1 MRGGMK
7 KWRCKNC
14 GAARSNPM
22 LPIVRDNFSQ
32 GGPPGKNRERGL
44 KNLNKLRREKCG
56 TARSDPM
63 LPIVGDNFS
72 QRAPGKNRQR
82 GLKKL
87 NKLQRE
93 KCGAARSSPML
104 PIVRDAF
111 WREVFQGGGECRCR
125 GVKSAATHGPAL
137 RYQCKEMASQKRVHK
152 NDKTVLTKTT
162 KSCQKKR
169 KNRVTKT
176 KISCHTVFSLFLT
189 RFCRFR

>member
-1 MRGGMK
+1 
-7 KWRCKNC
+7 
-14 GAARSNPM
+14 M

-72 QRAPGKNRQR
+72 QRGPPGKNRQR
-82 GLKKL
+82 DLKKL

-111 WREVFQGGGECRCR
+111 GAKFFKAGGNADVAG
-125 GVKSAATHGPAL
+125 
-137 RYQCKEMASQKRVHK
+137 
-152 NDKTVLTKTT
+152 
-162 KSCQKKR
+162 
-169 KNRVTKT
+169 
-176 KISCHTVFSLFLT
+176 
-189 RFCRFR
+189 